1 MKTIEGRFE
10 QALSFAEVAE
20 AGSFTAAAERLGR
33 SKAHLSKQVAQLE
46 QALGVQL
53 LFRTTRKL
61 TLTDTGRLYLDYC
74 RQLRETLL
82 ESERAVS
89 ATREEA
95 AGTLR
100 VTAPTSFG
108 DAFLLDLLIDFRA
121 AQPQLQ
127 VEVDLCTQRRDLI
140 ADGYDFAIRAT
151 RTLEDHLVARA
162 LGVIRDLP
170 VASPTLIARHAMP
183 QLPADLAALPA
194 ILNSHFRDDP
204 EWVLLRGGD
213 AQAVRVGGNF
223 SVNHFG
229 MIRSAAIKGLGIA
242 RLPHYLVAD
251 ALADGRLVRLLPD
264 WEFAPT
270 PVYLVHPQRRHQ
282 PYRNRV
288 FAEFVRDWLAD
299 PGKSAVLR

>member
-1 MKTIEGRFE
+1 METIDGRFD
-10 QALSFAEVAE
+10 QALCFAEVAE

-33 SKAHLSKQVAQLE
+33 SKAHVSKQVAQLE
-46 QALGVQL
+46 AALGVQL

-89 ATREEA
+89 ATREEV

-108 DAFLLDLLIDFRA
+108 DAFLLDLLLAFHARY
-121 AQPQLQ
+121 PQLH
-127 VEVDLCTQRRDLI
+127 VDLDLCTQRRDLV
-140 ADGYDFAIRAT
+140 ADGYDFAIRAA

-170 VASPTLIARHAMP
+170 VASPALLARCGEPAT
-183 QLPADLAALPA
+183 PADLAALPA
-194 ILNSHFRDDP
+194 ILNSHFRDDG
-204 EWVLLRGGD
+204 EWVFLRDGE
-213 AQAVRVGGNF
+213 AHAAHMAGNF
-223 SVNHFG
+223 SANHYG
-229 MIRSAAIKGLGIA
+229 LIRSAAIKGAGVA
-242 RLPHYLVAD
+242 RLPRYLVAD
-251 ALADGRLVRLLPD
+251 ALADGRLRRLLPD
-264 WEFAPT
+264 FDFAPT
-270 PVYLVHPQRRHQ
+270 PVYLVYPQRRHA

-288 FAEFVRDWLAD
+288 FAEFVQRWFAD
-299 PGKSAVLR
+299 PAKAAVLG